1 MEALIQQANATPRG
15 QKKTYSSIEAM
26 PKGYHPRFVEAATCV
41 FLHLEIMLQGFPL
54 MVGLRGTVLVV
65 PEADISRLTVM

>member
-15 QKKTYSSIEAM
+15 QKKSYSSIEAM

-41 FLHLEIMLQGFPL
+41 FLTLKACFRAFHSWLDSK
-54 MVGLRGTVLVV
+54 
-65 PEADISRLTVM
+65 AHRLSIA